1 MQLVRLV
8 ALTCGAAATD
18 ALSYLGLGH
27 VFPAN
32 MTGNTVLLGL
42 GVATHDYGGAYRSS
56 SALGAYLIA
65 AFGFGLAT
73 ARDSTARRVRLG
85 LAAEFCLLLGAA
97 VWWLSLS
104 GPPRAGATY
113 GLIVL
118 AGAAMGVQSSVA
130 RKLKPPGVTT
140 TYITGT
146 WTALAN
152 ALGRRVRL
160 HGNDPNAPTE
170 QCAQLTVVVTYMLGA
185 LITSAAYVAWHAY
198 AALIPAGALAVVLGM
213 PIQNEP
219 GQDGYERASGSRSGD
234 GAEKRQ
240 QTSEGG
246 DLMSQWSDEL
256 QKAEQLAKDHPQ
268 QADEAIQKGEQ
279 FAEGQTGHRFDQ
291 QIGAAGDQ
299 VQQRYGGGQQG
310 QQQGQQNGGGGQGQ
324 QQDWQQQGQDQGMQQ
339 DPQNQGQGQDPQNQ
353 GQDWQQQGQD
363 QGQQNWQQ

>member
-1 MQLVRLV
+1 MQPVRLV
-8 ALTCGAAATD
+8 ALTFGAATTD

-56 SALGAYLIA
+56 VALGAYLIA

-73 ARDSTARRVRLG
+73 AKNASVRRVRLG
-85 LAAEFCLLLGAA
+85 LAAEFCLLLAA
-97 VWWLSLS
+97 ASWWLSLS

-118 AGAAMGVQSSVA
+118 VGAAMGVQSSVA
-130 RKLKPPGVTT
+130 RKLKLPGVTT

-152 ALGRRVRL
+152 ALGHRVRL
-160 HGNDPNAPTE
+160 RGNDPDAPTE
-170 QCAQLTVVVTYMLGA
+170 QYAQLTVVATYVLGA
-185 LITSAAYVAWHAY
+185 LLTSAAYVAWHAS
-198 AALIPAGALAVVLGM
+198 AAFVPAAALAVALGM
-213 PIQNEP
+213 PNQNEP

-299 VQQRYGGGQQG
+299 VEQRYGGGQQG
-310 QQQGQQNGGGGQGQ
+310 QQNGAQGGQGQ
-324 QQDWQQQGQDQGMQQ
+324 QQGQDQQ
-339 DPQNQGQGQDPQNQ
+339 QGQGQDQQQDWQNQ
-353 GQDWQQQGQD
+353 GQGQD

>member
-1 MQLVRLV
+1 MQSVRLV
-8 ALTCGAAATD
+8 ALTAAAAATD

-42 GVATHDYGGAYRSS
+42 GVASGDYAGAYRSAT
-56 SALGAYLIA
+56 ALGAYVIA
-65 AFGFGLAT
+65 AFCFGVAT
-73 ARDSTARRVRLG
+73 AADSGARHVRAGLG
-85 LAAEFCLLLGAA
+85 VELCLLIAAA
-97 VWWLSLS
+97 VWWLNLA
-104 GPPRAGATY
+104 GPPRGGAEY

-118 AGAAMGVQSSVA
+118 VGAAMGLQSSVT
-130 RKLKPPGVTT
+130 RKLKLPGVTT

-152 ALGRRVRL
+152 AIGRRVRL
-160 HGNDPNAPTE
+160 REKDPNEPTE
-170 QCAQLTVVVTYMLGA
+170 QYAQLTVVSTYVIAA
-185 LITSAAYVAWHAY
+185 LLAAAAYVAWHAY
-198 AALIPAGALAVVLGM
+198 GALIPVGALVVALGALN
-213 PIQNEP
+213 QNEP

-246 DLMSQWSDEL
+246 DSMSQWSDEL

-299 VQQRYGGGQQG
+299 VEQRYGGGQQDG
-310 QQQGQQNGGGGQGQ
+310 QQAQQNGAQGQQ
-324 QQDWQQQGQDQGMQQ
+324 
-339 DPQNQGQGQDPQNQ
+339 Q

-363 QGQQNWQQ
+363 QGQGRDWQQQDPQGQDQQNWQQQGQGQDQDQQNWQQ